1 MREIKFLNLETGYS
15 FDGLWNETQK
25 KGYIFWFPKEQSINL
40 TYTMPIAF
48 ISDSQNPINI
58 SIENNDIFSFITLN
72 STTTETLV
80 DGYKFDG
87 IPHYS
92 NTTETIVSEV
102 NNKYIHYFNIACK
115 SDNAGEYICRMNI
128 GDKGYIRVGA
138 DFYGENEP
146 LYINLS
152 NMGIELSTYVQKAI
166 YDANV
171 HEDLKD
177 DILINRKFKE
187 LLSNYW
193 DIIANKGSYKSLLNS
208 LEWFEWDDQ
217 LSIKEIYKYSIADKT
232 FYLDKNIA
240 TELSS
245 DINNYTDN
253 LLKTN
258 YISLYCALQN
268 ELPTYDSEYN
278 PELANV
284 VFKWSKNDIQ
294 LKIALLAK
302 FFRLNFLPIHLSIL
316 HATTEDKVFTNTI
329 KNIHA
334 NGITREDNI
343 GSFET
348 VESNIK
354 NNECFVISNVKAQV
368 TNKTKFGVRYP
379 NGINLETEKLE
390 YAFGVDEFPSIGT
403 VTAADDDIK
412 TFSAQ
417 YYTGPGAIIP
427 IKLTLT
433 NIKESEF
440 VKETIIDY
448 TDDSDNYQHLNFYN
462 IFSPKPNENKIEISF
477 NFLAKSVKKYI
488 LNFTF
493 ILSSS
498 KTLTKQIVFNVEDID
513 NVNINVYK
521 VQAKNDTNGF
531 SYEDFNTIGTSN
543 KYLLSIQPNDNKQ
556 TYYTQYL
563 PYLGS
568 TYWNNDSY
576 TGIKLNKTIIV
587 QTIGTQFDIDEYI
600 NSITIGSDFITGTGL
615 EFITNNF
622 LYFYKKETETTE
634 TETTD
639 KITYIT
645 FISKRFGDNVIKVE
659 KNEKE
664 VEVNVENE
672 LLNRLNN
679 VVLNSVGTGLVQ
691 KGSNGE
697 SIHKALKIIR
707 NDYGFYPQFH
717 NLVKIEGTSLEDYT
731 VKPYEALCAAAEI
744 SLGSETMLFK
754 YGHLIDKAEWTFYNH
769 LTNETIT
776 HPASSQ
782 VPFVAGTKNILEQGY
797 YGISFNYSL
806 NNGITK
812 ENKLDSAFRIKE

>member
-1 MREIKFLNLETGYS
+1 MIKFLNLETGYS
-15 FDGLWNETQK
+15 FDGLWSENQE

-48 ISDSQNPINI
+48 VTSSSTPIAL
-58 SIENNDIFSFITLN
+58 SIETNNIFSFITLD
-72 STTTETLV
+72 STETII

-87 IPHYS
+87 KPQYS

-115 SDNAGEYICRMNI
+115 SDNAGEYICRINI

-152 NMGIELSTYVQKAI
+152 NMGVELSTYVQKAI

-208 LEWFEWDDQ
+208 LEWFEWNDQ
-217 LSIKEIYKYSIADKT
+217 LSIKEIYKYNIADKT

-316 HATTEDKVFTNTI
+316 HATAEDKVFTNTI

-348 VESNIK
+348 VESSIK
-354 NNECFVISNVKAQV
+354 NNDCFVISNVKAQV
-368 TNKTKFGVRYP
+368 TKDTIFGVQYINDNNP
-379 NGINLETEKLE
+379 NDDIDPNKNV
-390 YAFGVDEFPSIGT
+390 FGVDVFPSGDVST
-403 VTAADDDIK
+403 EAELK
-412 TFSAQ
+412 TFSNQ

-448 TDDSDNYQHLNFYN
+448 TDDSDNYQHLSFYN
-462 IFSPKPNENKIEISF
+462 IFTPIPIYKPNEEIEYKIEISF
-477 NFLAKSVKKYI
+477 KFLAKSVKKYI

-513 NVNINVYK
+513 NVNINIYK
-521 VQAKNDTNGF
+521 VQAKDDTAGF
-531 SYEDFNTIGTSN
+531 SYEDFNTIGTSS
-543 KYLLSIQPNDNKQ
+543 KYLLSIQPNDGKQ

-563 PYLGS
+563 PYLGPA
-568 TYWNNDSY
+568 YWEDESY
-576 TGIKLNKTIIV
+576 KGIKLNKTIV
-587 QTIGTQFDIDEYI
+587 VKTLGTKFNLDNYI
-600 NSITIGSDFITGTGL
+600 NSIGAD
-615 EFITNNF
+615 FITNNF
-622 LYFYKKETETTE
+622 LYFYKKQVDTETENTE

-645 FISKRFGDNVIKVE
+645 FISKKFL
-659 KNEKE
+659 
-664 VEVNVENE
+664 NVENIKTE

-679 VVLNSVGTGLVQ
+679 VVFNSTGTGLTQ
-691 KGSNGE
+691 KGNEGASDD
-697 SIHKALKIIR
+697 KAFKVIR

-731 VKPYEALCAAAEI
+731 VKPYEALCAEAAI
-744 SLGSETMLFK
+744 SLGSETIPFK

-776 HPASSQ
+776 HPVSSQ
-782 VPFVAGTKNILEQGY
+782 VPFVAGTNNILEQGY
-797 YGISFNYSL
+797 YGIYFKYSL
-806 NNGITK
+806 NNGPDGIAITK

>member
-1 MREIKFLNLETGYS
+1 MIKFLNLETGYS
-15 FDGLWNETQK
+15 FDGLWSENQE

-48 ISDSQNPINI
+48 ITDSQD
-58 SIENNDIFSFITLN
+58 SIELSIEQNDIFSFITLD
-72 STTTETLV
+72 STETV
-80 DGYKFDG
+80 IDGYKFDG
-87 IPHYS
+87 KPQYS

-115 SDNAGEYICRMNI
+115 SENAGEYICRINI
-128 GDKGYIRVGA
+128 CDNGYIRVGA
-138 DFYGENEP
+138 DFYGEHEP

-208 LEWFEWDDQ
+208 LEWFEWNDQ
-217 LSIKEIYKYSIADKT
+217 LSIKEIYKYNVVDKT

-240 TELSS
+240 TELSN

-278 PELANV
+278 PVLAQAA
-284 VFKWSKNDIQ
+284 FKWSKNDIQ

-302 FFRLNFLPIHLSIL
+302 FFGLNFLPIHLSIL
-316 HATTEDKVFTNTI
+316 NATVEDKVFTNTI

-348 VESNIK
+348 VESSIK
-354 NNECFVISNVKAQV
+354 NNDCFVISNVKAQV
-368 TNKTKFGVRYP
+368 TKNTIFGVQYINDNNPDDDIDP
-379 NGINLETEKLE
+379 NKNV
-390 YAFGVDEFPSIGT
+390 FGVDVFPS
-403 VTAADDDIK
+403 DDVSTEEELK
-412 TFSAQ
+412 TFSNQ

-448 TDDSDNYQHLNFYN
+448 TDDSDNYQHLDFYN
-462 IFSPKPNENKIEISF
+462 IFSPISIQKPNEETEYKINISF

-513 NVNINVYK
+513 NVNINIYK
-521 VQAKNDTNGF
+521 VQAKNDTDSF
-531 SYEDFNTIGTSN
+531 SYEDFNTIGTSS
-543 KYLLSIQPNDNKQ
+543 KYLLSIQPNDDKQ

-563 PYLGS
+563 PYLGT
-568 TYWNNDSY
+568 TYWDNESY
-576 TGIKLNKTIIV
+576 KGIKLNKTIIV
-587 QTIGTQFDIDEYI
+587 QTVGTQFDIDQYI
-600 NSITIGSDFITGTGL
+600 SAIGTNIVNDNFLYFTKNQINTDTENNIKITDKIKYLTFISKKFLNKDKDNNIVDIETDLLNGLNNVVFNATGTGL
-615 EFITNNF
+615 T
-622 LYFYKKETETTE
+622 
-634 TETTD
+634 
-639 KITYIT
+639 
-645 FISKRFGDNVIKVE
+645 
-659 KNEKE
+659 
-664 VEVNVENE
+664 
-672 LLNRLNN
+672 
-679 VVLNSVGTGLVQ
+679 Q
-691 KGSNGE
+691 KGNKEASND
-697 SIHKALKIIR
+697 KAVKVIR

-717 NLVKIEGTSLEDYT
+717 DLVKIEGNNLEDYT

-744 SLGSETMLFK
+744 SLGSETIPFK
-754 YGHLIDKAEWTFYNH
+754 YGHLINKAEWTFYNH

-776 HPASSQ
+776 HPASSR
-782 VPFVAGTKNILEQGY
+782 VPFVAGTNNILGQGY
-797 YGISFNYSL
+797 YGISFKYSL
-806 NNGITK
+806 NIDPNGIAITK